1 MLINVMIIVDKCG
14 CLDVNKHQVYG
25 FSLCIRHF
33 SLTLWIGVVFVT
45 NNRYQPKKTKVILYF
60 LFVS

>member
-33 SLTLWIGVVFVT
+33 SLTLWMGVVFVT
-45 NNRYQPKKTKVILYF
+45 NNRY
-60 LFVS
+60 